1 MVRGK
6 LPGCKGGNLAG
17 SNWKITLVIVGI
29 DLAKYQGIN
38 IADYN

>member
-1 MVRGK
+1 MERCRIA
-6 LPGCKGGNLAG
+6 GCKREKLAG
-17 SNWKITLVIVGI
+17 CDWEITLVIVGI